1 MVMFLVPLA
10 AGCLRARASITISS
24 DDLVSGDIIAAAKPK
39 SSKDTG
45 PQLET
50 NNLPFGRKIA
60 VSNYNSDGY
69 VGSQA
74 VFSDLTFSELPQ
86 LANLNPDASGLN
98 LSLRRNGS
106 LVILEGRADLTSVS
120 DPEADVELTV
130 AFPGAVTSTNGDRAE
145 SDVVSW
151 KLKPGVVST
160 MTAQAR
166 SADPSDRSFA
176 DAAIW
181 MGIVSF
187 AAAGGVAYLA
197 WSNRDRSPRLTP
209 SGDQ

>member
-1 MVMFLVPLA
+1 MVMVMAPLA
-10 AGCLRARASITISS
+10 AGCLRARASVTISP

-98 LSLRRNGS
+98 ISLRRNGS

-166 SADPSDRSFA
+166 SADPSDRSFT

-209 SGDQ
+209 SGDG

>member
-1 MVMFLVPLA
+1 MVMAPLA
-10 AGCLRARASITISS
+10 AGCLRARASVTISP

-98 LSLRRNGS
+98 ISLRRNGS

-166 SADPSDRSFA
+166 SADPSDRSFT

-209 SGDQ
+209 SGDG